1 MCILITKKL
10 LKNAFFSIFKA
21 HFHQNFQQ
29 QKPDVPRVL
38 ITHTSHEKL
47 REASPSRER
56 IIAGLVVCIL
66 ARATTTVLVVYAQQ
80 KKFPTFIMIKNR

>member
-38 ITHTSHEKL
+38 ITHTSHEASKL
-47 REASPSRER
+47 GIPRER